1 MQKQTRLN
9 STGRRAPDTRDL
21 SPVSKCCS
29 FSQTNQLRLCCTTV
43 ASTQN
48 LFPNKRAV
56 GIFVAFSMMSH
67 RTGTFHDFP
76 ESFSR
81 DLAKMCFWS
90 SAFEK
95 QFAFHPLPHPP
106 APSHAATCLSSFFVA
121 WLHTSQGNGSS
132 PNSFFH
138 LIKIP
143 RMTLCCLLLREQ
155 KKRRRFC

>member
-1 MQKQTRLN
+1 MQKQKRLN

-106 APSHAATCLSSFFVA
+106 APHMQPLAIVLS
-121 WLHTSQGNGSS
+121 
-132 PNSFFH
+132 
-138 LIKIP
+138 
-143 RMTLCCLLLREQ
+143 LLLGFTHPRGMSQ
-155 KKRRRFC
+155 ALIVSFTSSKFQG